1 MEVNGGFVVIKFDY
15 WASPF
20 CVQGIPAVLVQRVR
34 SSTVEKKDSREI
46 DYPLN
51 HHKSPFSYGK
61 SHQITTFLYFFHR
74 FLLRQLPEGS
84 W

>member
-46 DYPLN
+46 DYPLVMTN
-51 HHKSPFSYGK
+51 IAIENGHRHSE
-61 SHQITTFLYFFHR
+61 LFH
-74 FLLRQLPEGS
+74 S
-84 W
+84 KW